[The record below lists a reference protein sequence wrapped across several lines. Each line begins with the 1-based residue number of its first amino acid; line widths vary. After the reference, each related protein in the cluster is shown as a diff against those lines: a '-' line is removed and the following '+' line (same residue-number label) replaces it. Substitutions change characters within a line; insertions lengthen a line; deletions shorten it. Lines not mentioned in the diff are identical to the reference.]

1 MSPKTFTLSDE
12 LHRYVVAHGSEPDDI
27 ARDLIAET
35 RAALPDEAGMQIA
48 PEQAAFLTLLTR
60 LVGVRTAVEVGTFT
74 GFSSLAIARGLADGG
89 RLICF
94 DISEEYTRVAR
105 RYWERAGVAD
115 RVELRLGPAAE
126 RLRELPADPVV
137 DLAFVD
143 ADKEGYPTYWAE
155 LVPRMR
161 PGGVIVVDNVLRG
174 GRVLDPQ
181 SAADRAIVDFNTL
194 VAGDDRVEAVL
205 LPVADGITVARRR

>member
-1 MSPKTFTLSDE
+1 
-12 LHRYVVAHGSEPDDI
+12 
-27 ARDLIAET
+27 
-35 RAALPDEAGMQIA
+35 
-48 PEQAAFLTLLTR
+48 
-60 LVGVRTAVEVGTFT
+60 
-74 GFSSLAIARGLADGG
+74 
-89 RLICF
+89 LICF